1 MSGSRDE
8 EKRSLR
14 RAFSDGRSGAE
25 DGSIHS
31 LASSPTLTPSPF
43 SPALEDDK
51 GFPLLSP
58 SCPGFGKNIP
68 LFAAKQTRPQTRS
81 WLQTPLAPKGITI
94 LMLRILYFLLVPLLP
109 SPLQALL
116 PADPAKPRILRK
128 IHPTSYLDGLR
139 GVAALI
145 VLQSHFLTNWFY
157 PLRSGYLNTES
168 DTHLLQLPI
177 LRLLYAGR
185 ASVAVFFVVSG
196 FVLSYKPLLLAR
208 SSNQGAV
215 LQTLSSSVFRRGFRL
230 WIPIVF
236 GTFISALL
244 AYNDLYTPVP
254 NRGELIPPVFP
265 TLREQLWHWWGDL
278 CIFWFPWKATVDG
291 NDTVGF
297 AYNGH
302 LWTIPIEFY
311 GSIVVFV
318 TVLGLSGV
326 NRGHGWMRIAIGT
339 GLVGWSLRGGRWDA
353 ALFLGGMVCAEWS
366 LMVADGMEGK
376 LPGHVL
382 RDYDFE
388 IEMEC
393 SLPGSQALHAL
404 LRISKKA
411 LTALRL
417 HLHPFIRLLKAL
429 KDLSLVILLFTSL
442 FLLSYAG
449 ESASPGYYHNFLI
462 PYTPSIWES
471 VALGHEHFWL
481 CIGAL
486 LLLFTL
492 TNSPT
497 MQRPFTWA
505 LPQYLGDVS
514 YSLYIVHG
522 MVLFTLGTGLQEKWT
537 GAVGK
542 IEWVDN
548 GAGELVEVVVSLEA
562 GARVWWRSLVGCVVV
577 NWVVIFWCADLFW
590 RAVDGRVPGW
600 GRSVEGLVSGRR
612 RGRGR

>member
-1 MSGSRDE
+1 
-8 EKRSLR
+8 
-14 RAFSDGRSGAE
+14 
-25 DGSIHS
+25 
-31 LASSPTLTPSPF
+31 
-43 SPALEDDK
+43 
-51 GFPLLSP
+51 
-58 SCPGFGKNIP
+58 
-68 LFAAKQTRPQTRS
+68 
-81 WLQTPLAPKGITI
+81 
-94 LMLRILYFLLVPLLP
+94 MLRILYFLLVPLLP

-318 TVLGLSGV
+318 TVLGLSGM

-366 LMVADGMEGK
+366 LMI
-376 LPGHVL
+376 
-382 RDYDFE
+382 E
-388 IEMEC
+388 IEC

-522 MVLFTLGTGLQEKWT
+522 MVLFTLGTSLQEKWT

-548 GAGELVEVVVSLEA
+548 GAGD
-562 GARVWWRSLVGCVVV
+562 LVGCAVV
-577 NWVVIFWCADLFW
+577 NWMVIFWCADLFW